1 LIRVKPKFTLL
12 AALCLLQ
19 ACTAAEP
26 VEEMRP
32 VTESVPVPE
41 LTLNLAEQNCNCEV
55 AADAADY
62 TFLEKGFS
70 ELVAGD
76 HIEAVQSFQRYQ
88 RLEKSAEA
96 DWESGIAIAYVSTL
110 PKSPFYDPGEAQKA
124 FSILKKKKRE
134 QNIKGKNLHERALFM
149 RDALEAFL
157 VMQRHVNNLQVANT
171 TLKQDLKKRE
181 EALKRLR
188 ELALGQSAKQP

>member
-1 LIRVKPKFTLL
+1 MIRVSTLY
-12 AALCLLQ
+12 AVVASVFLLQ
-19 ACTAAEP
+19 ACTAAIP
-26 VEEMRP
+26 VEEMTP
-32 VTESVPVPE
+32 VVEKAPVPE
-41 LTLNLAEQNCNCEV
+41 LTLNLEEQNCNCEV
-55 AADAADY
+55 AETSDY

-88 RLEKSAEA
+88 RIEKSAEA

-124 FSILKKKKRE
+124 FSVLKKQKKE
-134 QNIKGKNLHERALFM
+134 QDIKGKNLHERALFM

-157 VMQRHVNNLQVANT
+157 VMQRHVNNLQVTNT

-188 ELALGQSAKQP
+188 ELALGQSAIQP